1 MQPPSSH
8 CIYSPGAYH
17 RLLYFSKSKLASSTT
32 CPYNTVLPKYLLP
45 IILQSNG
52 FYTLLSTS
60 THCSLTSHLPT
71 TIYYTTVVPPLS
83 VHTTINKNT
92 YYHISFLK
100 HHTSHSLRIHSITT
114 YILYHYLVS
123 STLYPIPSTT
133 MRLQTAKLNRSQV
146 TIF

>member
-17 RLLYFSKSKLASSTT
+17 RLLYFSKSKLTSSTT
-32 CPYNTVLPKYLLP
+32 CPYNTVLP
-45 IILQSNG
+45 
-52 FYTLLSTS
+52 TLFPSSYNQMAS
-60 THCSLTSHLPT
+60 THCSLPVHTALLPV
-71 TIYYTTVVPPLS
+71 IYQPLFTYTTVVPLLS

-100 HHTSHSLRIHSITT
+100 HHTSHSLHIHSITT

-123 STLYPIPSTT
+123 STLY
-133 MRLQTAKLNRSQV
+133 LVLLCACKLPN
-146 TIF
+146 